1 MQTML
6 KKALM
11 VVLMGMLLLVLGCN
25 PTPQV
30 SPLDSPIQPAVASP
44 EPTFEAPEPS
54 SGKGVITGVLNIA
67 NTEQPMANV
76 ELYLGNHIG
85 ATTDT
90 PMYSLDPSTAPK
102 TITDENGRFIFKDVD
117 PGFYVIIIWNPF
129 NSFMVRDASTG
140 AELSINLQT
149 DQVFDAGVLWESLP

>member
-1 MQTML
+1 ML
-6 KKALM
+6 KKAFV
-11 VVLMGMLLLVLGCN
+11 VVLMGVMLLVLGCN
-25 PTPQV
+25 PSPQV
-30 SPLDSPIQPAVASP
+30 SPLNSPVQPAVASP
-44 EPTFEAPEPS
+44 EPTYEAPAPA
-54 SGKGVITGVLNIA
+54 SGKGVITGILNIQ

-76 ELYLGNHIG
+76 ELYLGTHIG
-85 ATTDT
+85 ASVDT

-102 TITDENGRFIFKDVD
+102 AMTDENGRFAFKDVD

-140 AELSINLQT
+140 AELTINLQA